1 MVQGDN
7 KFEMLINMS
16 TLCDDTWINITYT
29 QHIFIHLGTYI
40 LNGREIKGR
49 VCVHNGS
56 RMSPRR
62 LSQIRSGEGVEREHR
77 DTHE

>member
-29 QHIFIHLGTYI
+29 QHIFIHLATYI
-40 LNGREIKGR
+40 LNGREIKDR
-49 VCVHNGS
+49 VCVCTT
-56 RMSPRR
+56 
-62 LSQIRSGEGVEREHR
+62 GVECLLGDYHR
-77 DTHE
+77 